1 VARADGHAWRARACA
16 ILTGIGT
23 IRHDDPQLS
32 VREVPTPR
40 QPLKVI
46 VDRHGETPAGAR
58 ALADGA
64 ALIFTAV
71 TPRESWPSRVQSQL
85 LPDRDGRVDLVAML
99 AALGARGINEV
110 HVEAGAKLNGALL
123 AAGLVDELLLY
134 LAPCLLG
141 EPARGMFDLPSELDS
156 LAKRVQLRVV
166 GIDQLGGDWRIVAR
180 VPPRDG

>member
-1 VARADGHAWRARACA
+1 
-16 ILTGIGT
+16 
-23 IRHDDPQLS
+23 
-32 VREVPTPR
+32 
-40 QPLKVI
+40 
-46 VDRHGETPAGAR
+46 
-58 ALADGA
+58 
-64 ALIFTAV
+64 
-71 TPRESWPSRVQSQL
+71 VQSQL

-134 LAPCLLG
+134 LAPCLIG
-141 EPARGMFDLPSELDS
+141 EPARGMFDLPSELES
-156 LAKRVQLRVV
+156 LAKRVQLRVL